1 VPDHRHSA
9 KNAYIALVTAFFLSL
24 SHSLTTPH
32 AAHAVAALDAA
43 GALHAAP
50 SAATPL
56 PSPAARLHAVPSA
69 ACPHAAGA
77 LDHSPPSTSTAPT
90 STAATSSTLHA
101 GRRARDRPP
110 PPVSPATRRHA
121 RDPPS
126 RPRPDL
132 QGDCL
137 LLFCDIVIKKLLC
150 STRMIYIK

>member
-101 GRRARDRPP
+101 ARRPRLHPPRRPP
-110 PPVSPATRRHA
+110 CTRPTSTPRLA

-126 RPRPDL
+126 RPRPA
-132 QGDCL
+132 
-137 LLFCDIVIKKLLC
+137 ITPA
-150 STRMIYIK
+150 TRPPR